1 MSAPS
6 WADLEA
12 LFHEAL
18 ARGPAERAAF
28 LAERCAGRLELRA
41 EVEAL
46 LRAHEATASSLEVPP
61 MGPKTRLKAGVRL
74 GPYEVLAELGAGGM
88 GEVYKARD
96 TRLNRTVAIK
106 VLPTHVAADLNLRER
121 FEREARAVA
130 ALNHPHICTLHD
142 VGQQDGIDYLVME
155 YLEGQ
160 TLAERLEK
168 GALPLDEAL
177 QDAIQIAD
185 ALDKAHRQ
193 GITHRDLKPGNVM
206 LTKSGVKLLDFGLA
220 KFSPVSS
227 VGIAGMTAAATQSA
241 PLTGQ
246 GTILGTLQYMAP
258 EQLEGREA
266 DSRTDIFAFGA
277 LLYEMATGQ
286 KAFSGKSQASL
297 ISAIM
302 GSQPA
307 PVSSIAPMTP
317 PAFDRVVRTCLAKDP
332 DDRWQTAHDVRLEL
346 TWVAEGGSA
355 VRLPAPV
362 FAKRKNR
369 EQLAWAVAALLG
381 VVAALAIAGYLLR
394 APKPLQAVR
403 ASILPPA
410 GAMFE
415 PISGAVALSADG
427 RQVAFSA
434 TDSDGDRSIWVR
446 SLDSLQARKLDGTR
460 DAYDPFWS
468 PDGRFLGYGGDA
480 GAGLFK
486 FEVPDG
492 PAQKIADMPD
502 GRGGSWN
509 GDNVILFAKSGA
521 SPLFRVSSSGGPVQ
535 QVTRLDKS
543 RGETGHWRPQF
554 LPDGRHFLYL
564 ARGEP
569 SQNSGIYV
577 GSLDSPETKR
587 VTDLDVPASFAEPGY
602 LLFIRGKVLMA
613 QPFDPKALRV
623 TGEPAVV
630 GRDVQYVDTF
640 GSAAFSASDSGTL
653 AYQGASPV
661 ARQLVWFDR
670 SGKRISTLGPDA
682 EYVGEPRISP
692 DGSQVATARIDP
704 ATRSID
710 IWIFDVSRG
719 IGSPF
724 TFDAANEQEPVW
736 SAGGDRLFFDSNK
749 AGIGDLYEKA
759 ASGAGTEQLLSKSDL
774 WKDALDVSS
783 DGRWLLY
790 RVSDPKTDIDIWLLP
805 LFGDRKATPLMA
817 TPFRENEGRFSPD
830 GRWLAYR
837 SNETGT
843 QEIYVQPFPPTGQK
857 WQVSTTGGRTPRW
870 TSGGRELVYV
880 ELPDKRKVVE
890 IRTAPSFQASVPKD
904 LFATPRAY
912 GSDVSRDGQRLL
924 VNMPAAE
931 VAPNPMT
938 IVLNWTQE
946 LKK

>member
-1 MSAPS
+1 
-6 WADLEA
+6 
-12 LFHEAL
+12 
-18 ARGPAERAAF
+18 
-28 LAERCAGRLELRA
+28 
-41 EVEAL
+41 
-46 LRAHEATASSLEVPP
+46 
-61 MGPKTRLKAGVRL
+61 
-74 GPYEVLAELGAGGM
+74 
-88 GEVYKARD
+88 
-96 TRLNRTVAIK
+96 
-106 VLPTHVAADLNLRER
+106 
-121 FEREARAVA
+121 
-130 ALNHPHICTLHD
+130 
-142 VGQQDGIDYLVME
+142 
-155 YLEGQ
+155 
-160 TLAERLEK
+160 
-168 GALPLDEAL
+168 
-177 QDAIQIAD
+177 
-185 ALDKAHRQ
+185 
-193 GITHRDLKPGNVM
+193 
-206 LTKSGVKLLDFGLA
+206 
-220 KFSPVSS
+220 
-227 VGIAGMTAAATQSA
+227 
-241 PLTGQ
+241 
-246 GTILGTLQYMAP
+246 
-258 EQLEGREA
+258 
-266 DSRTDIFAFGA
+266 
-277 LLYEMATGQ
+277 
-286 KAFSGKSQASL
+286 
-297 ISAIM
+297 
-302 GSQPA
+302 
-307 PVSSIAPMTP
+307 
-317 PAFDRVVRTCLAKDP
+317 
-332 DDRWQTAHDVRLEL
+332 
-346 TWVAEGGSA
+346 
-355 VRLPAPV
+355 
-362 FAKRKNR
+362 
-369 EQLAWAVAALLG
+369 
-381 VVAALAIAGYLLR
+381 
-394 APKPLQAVR
+394 
-403 ASILPPA
+403 
-410 GAMFE
+410 
-415 PISGAVALSADG
+415 
-427 RQVAFSA
+427 
-434 TDSDGDRSIWVR
+434 
-446 SLDSLQARKLDGTR
+446 
-460 DAYDPFWS
+460 
-468 PDGRFLGYGGDA
+468 
-480 GAGLFK
+480 
-486 FEVPDG
+486 
-492 PAQKIADMPD
+492 
-502 GRGGSWN
+502 
-509 GDNVILFAKSGA
+509 
-521 SPLFRVSSSGGPVQ
+521 
-535 QVTRLDKS
+535 
-543 RGETGHWRPQF
+543 
-554 LPDGRHFLYL
+554 
-564 ARGEP
+564 
-569 SQNSGIYV
+569 
-577 GSLDSPETKR
+577 
-587 VTDLDVPASFAEPGY
+587 
-602 LLFIRGKVLMA
+602 MA

>member
-1 MSAPS
+1 MKVSTQMSSIEFGEDRVGFINSARHTVSLAPGS
-6 WADLEA
+6 
-12 LFHEAL
+12 
-18 ARGPAERAAF
+18 
-28 LAERCAGRLELRA
+28 
-41 EVEAL
+41 
-46 LRAHEATASSLEVPP
+46 
-61 MGPKTRLKAGVRL
+61 RL
-74 GPYEVLAELGAGGM
+74 GAYEVRSLIGAGGM
-88 GEVYKARD
+88 GEVYRASDARLGRD
-96 TRLNRTVAIK
+96 VAIK
-106 VLPTHVAADLNLRER
+106 VLPAHVASDPQLRER

-142 VGQQDGIDYLVME
+142 VGQQDGIDFLVME

-168 GALPLDEAL
+168 GALPLDQAL
-177 QDAIQIAD
+177 QHAIQIAD

-193 GITHRDLKPGNVM
+193 GIVHRDLKPGNIM

-220 KFSPVSS
+220 KFASSAS
-227 VGIAGMTAAATQSA
+227 VGIAGMTAAATHSA
-241 PLTGQ
+241 PLTGH

-277 LLYEMATGQ
+277 VLYEMATGQ

-307 PVSSIAPMTP
+307 PVSSIARMTP

-355 VRLPAPV
+355 VGLPALV
-362 FAKRKNR
+362 VAKRKTR
-369 EQLAWAVAALLG
+369 ERLAWAVAALLG
-381 VVAALAIAGYLLR
+381 VVAALAAGYLLR

-403 ASILPPA
+403 TSILPPA
-410 GAMFE
+410 GTMFD
-415 PISGAVALSADG
+415 PINGPVALSADG
-427 RQVAFSA
+427 RQVAFRA
-434 TDSDGDRSIWVR
+434 TDSEGENWIWVR
-446 SLDSLQARKLDGTR
+446 SLDSLQAQRLEGTR

-468 PDGRFLGYGGDA
+468 PDGRFVGYGGDA
-480 GAGLFK
+480 GTGLFK
-486 FEVPDG
+486 FEVPNG

-502 GRGGSWN
+502 GRGSSWN
-509 GDNVILFAKSGA
+509 GDNVILFTKSGA
-521 SPLFRVSSSGGPVQ
+521 SPLFRVASSGGLVQ

-554 LPDGRHFLYL
+554 LPDGRHFLYF

-577 GSLDSPETKR
+577 GALDSPETKR
-587 VTDLDVPASFAEPGY
+587 VADLDVPASFAQPGY
-602 LLFIRGKVLMA
+602 LLFIRAKVLMA
-613 QPFDPKALRV
+613 RPFDPNALRV

-653 AYQGASPV
+653 VYQGASPV

-692 DGSQVATARIDP
+692 DGSQVATARLNQ

-724 TFDAANEQEPVW
+724 TFDAANEQEPLW

-759 ASGAGTEQLLSKSDL
+759 ASGAGSEQLLLKSDL
-774 WKDALDVSS
+774 WKDALDVSP

-790 RVSDPKTDIDIWLLP
+790 RVADPKTDIDIWLLS
-805 LFGDRKATPLMA
+805 LFGD
-817 TPFRENEGRFSPD
+817 
-830 GRWLAYR
+830 
-837 SNETGT
+837 
-843 QEIYVQPFPPTGQK
+843 
-857 WQVSTTGGRTPRW
+857 
-870 TSGGRELVYV
+870 RELVYV

-931 VAPNPMT
+931 VAPNPTT
-938 IVLNWTQE
+938 IVLNWTEE